1 MAHAKFTAP
10 RRRKNNAM
18 RIPLAQL
25 LLALGL
31 LLGLQPVDAADS
43 AGTRDAA
50 ATVERYLSNLSTWSA
65 DFSQT
70 INDEAGKTLRS
81 ASGHLYL
88 QRPGKFRWD
97 YLKPVEQMVLADGKK
112 LWFYDKDLQQA
123 NVRDLDAAVA
133 NTPATLL
140 SGGAALGSQFEI
152 KSLPAAEGL
161 EWFQLVPK
169 HPDTDFQA
177 VRIGFAKGELVR
189 MMLADKL
196 NEVTSLRFSAAHRNV
211 TLPADEFTF
220 TPPPGVDVIGRDPP

>member
-1 MAHAKFTAP
+1 M
-10 RRRKNNAM
+10 RRRLP
-18 RIPLAQL
+18 RHS
-25 LLALGL
+25 LALALAL
-31 LLGLQPVDAADS
+31 LCGAHQVGAADN
-43 AGTRDAA
+43 AGARDAA

-70 INDEAGKTLRS
+70 INDESGKTLRS

-97 YLKPVEQMVLADGKK
+97 YLKPAEQMVLADGKK

-123 NVRDLDAAVA
+123 NVRNMDAALS

-152 KSLPAAEGL
+152 RSLPESEGL

-177 VRIGFAKGELVR
+177 VRLGFAKGELVR

-196 NEVTSLRFSAAHRNV
+196 NEVTSLRFSAARRNV
-211 TLPADEFTF
+211 ALPADEFTF
-220 TPPPGVDVIGRDPP
+220 TPPAGVDVIGREAP

>member
-1 MAHAKFTAP
+1 MRLALP
-10 RRRKNNAM
+10 R
-18 RIPLAQL
+18 LW
-25 LLALGL
+25 LALGL
-31 LLGLQPVDAADS
+31 LSGANPLCAADN
-43 AGTRDAA
+43 AGARDAA

-70 INDEAGKTLRS
+70 INDESGKTLRS
-81 ASGHLYL
+81 ATGHLYL

-97 YLKPVEQMVLADGKK
+97 YLKPAEQMVLADGKK

-123 NVRDLDAAVA
+123 NVRDMDAAVA

-161 EWFQLVPK
+161 EWFQLIPK

-196 NEVTSLRFSAAHRNV
+196 NEVTSLRFSAARRNV

-220 TPPPGVDVIGRDPP
+220 TPPPGVDVIGREAP

>member
-1 MAHAKFTAP
+1 MRLALP
-10 RRRKNNAM
+10 RLM
-18 RIPLAQL
+18 
-25 LLALGL
+25 LALGL
-31 LLGLQPVDAADS
+31 LSGANPVCAADN
-43 AGTRDAA
+43 AGARDAA

-70 INDEAGKTLRS
+70 INDESGKTLRS
-81 ASGHLYL
+81 ATGHLYL

-97 YLKPVEQMVLADGKK
+97 YLKPAEQMVLADGKK

-123 NVRDLDAAVA
+123 NVRDMDAAVA

-140 SGGAALGSQFEI
+140 SGGAVLGSQFEI

-161 EWFQLVPK
+161 EWFQLTPK

-196 NEVTSLRFSAAHRNV
+196 NEVTSLRFSAARRNV

-220 TPPPGVDVIGRDPP
+220 TPPPGVDVIGRETP